1 MNGSVGDF
9 VTLYETH
16 AQNLTKLPVVLK
28 AKKQTEVEEPVK
40 QNSVWIPPVQTPLVN
55 MKELEVV
62 EV

>member
-1 MNGSVGDF
+1 MMNGSVGDF

-40 QNSVWIPPVQTPLVN
+40 QNSV
-55 MKELEVV
+55 
-62 EV
+62 